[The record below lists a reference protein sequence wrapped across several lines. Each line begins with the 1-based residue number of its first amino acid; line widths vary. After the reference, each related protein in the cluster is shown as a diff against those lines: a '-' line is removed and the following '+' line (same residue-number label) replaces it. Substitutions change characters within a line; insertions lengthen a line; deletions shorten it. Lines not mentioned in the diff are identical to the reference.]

1 MIADLDRTLENML
14 TAELAIQ
21 NDEIDIKFEQ
31 PTREWSARLSRPTIS
46 LFLYD
51 MRENNVLRQHQ
62 WERVMQQQGRAT
74 GNSVS
79 QKRTPFRVDCHYML
93 TAWAPEIQ
101 DEHMMLSHA
110 MLALFRH
117 PILPDKYMAGD
128 LKDQPFKLVAKLASH
143 DKLTNPAELWGAMD
157 NVMRPSISYIIT
169 LAMDPWTMI
178 TGPSVRSFTLT
189 EGQTEMLPKKAVL
202 MEKTAVSQTTIGGTV
217 RKGDDPQPDLQVAI
231 KGTGCFGTTDK
242 NGRYILANTP
252 LGKQTLIIWTDGNKP
267 IEKPIT
273 IPGDDYDI
281 ELEVASGK

>member
-1 MIADLDRTLENML
+1 MIADLDRTLENLL

-31 PTREWSARLSRPTIS
+31 PTREWSARLSRPTIN

-62 WERVMQQQGRAT
+62 WERVMQQKNSAG

-101 DEHMMLSHA
+101 DEHMMLAHA

-117 PILPDKYMAGD
+117 PILPDKHMAGD
-128 LKDQPFKLVAKLASH
+128 LKEQPFKLVAKLASH
-143 DKLTNPAELWGAMD
+143 DKLTNPTELWGAMD

-169 LAMDPWTMI
+169 LAMDPWTTI
-178 TGPSVRSFTLT
+178 TGPAVRSFTLT
-189 EGQTEMLPKKAVL
+189 EGQTQPRAGELL
-202 MEKTAVSQTTIGGTV
+202 EGTAVSQTTIGGTI
-217 RKGDDPQPDLQVAI
+217 RKGDDPQPDLQIAV
-231 KGTGCFGTTDK
+231 KGTGCFATSDK
-242 NGRYILANTP
+242 DGRYILANTP
-252 LGKQTLIIWTDGNKP
+252 LGQQTLIIWTENDKP
-267 IEKPIT
+267 IEKSIT
-273 IPGDDYDI
+273 IPGDDYN
-281 ELEVASGK
+281 VAL

>member
-21 NDEIDIKFEQ
+21 NDEIDVKFEQ

-62 WERVMQQQGRAT
+62 WERVMQQQNAGH
-74 GNSVS
+74 NVS
-79 QKRTPFRVDCHYML
+79 KKRTPFRVDCHYML

-101 DEHMMLSHA
+101 DEHLMLSHA

-117 PILPDKYMAGD
+117 PILPGKYMAGD

-169 LAMDPWTMI
+169 LAMDPWT
-178 TGPSVRSFTLT
+178 TLTDPSVRSFTIT
-189 EGQTEMLPKKAVL
+189 EGQTQTLPEEAELV
-202 MEKTAVSQTTIGGTV
+202 EGTAVSQTTIGGTI

-231 KGTGCFGTTDK
+231 KGTGCFGTTDE

-252 LGKQTLIIWTDGNKP
+252 IGEQTLVLWTDAGKP
-267 IEKPIT
+267 IEKQIT

-281 ELEVASGK
+281 EL